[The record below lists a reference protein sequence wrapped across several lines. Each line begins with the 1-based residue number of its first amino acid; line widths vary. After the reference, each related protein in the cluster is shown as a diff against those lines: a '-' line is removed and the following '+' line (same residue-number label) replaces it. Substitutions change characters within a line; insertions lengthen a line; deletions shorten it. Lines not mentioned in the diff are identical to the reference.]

1 MEIIMHP
8 VYDKTLG
15 RKRCREVWLELLDQ
29 YQASGLSK
37 KDFAKNNDIKLDD
50 LSRWHFRYK
59 KKNNKPKFSAIKIIT
74 PTIQNTG
81 PINLKISD
89 RYCIELS
96 ADFDAG
102 TLARI
107 LTVIEPRTC

>member
-15 RKRCREVWLELLDQ
+15 RKRCREHWLELLAQ
-29 YQASGLSK
+29 YQSSGLSK
-37 KDFAKNNDIKLDD
+37 KDFAKNNDIKLED
-50 LSRWHFRYK
+50 LIRWHFRYK
-59 KKNNKPKFSAIKIIT
+59 KKTDKPKFSAIKIIT
-74 PTIQNTG
+74 PAIQNTG
-81 PINLKISD
+81 PIKLKISD
-89 RYCIELS
+89 RYCLELF

-107 LTVIEPRTC
+107 LTVIETRTC

>member
-1 MEIIMHP
+1 MHP

-15 RKRCREVWLELLDQ
+15 RKRCRELWLDLLDQ
-29 YQASGLSK
+29 YHASGLSK

-50 LSRWHFRYK
+50 LIRWCFRYK
-59 KKNNKPKFSAIKIIT
+59 KKADKPKFSAIKIIT
-74 PTIQNTG
+74 PTIQNTC
-81 PINLKISD
+81 PVNLKISD

-96 ADFDAG
+96 ADFDAA

-107 LTVIEPRTC
+107 LTVVEARIC